1 MKLLELRKLIQE
13 ELRIVQENSAAK
25 VYKVEGLLVTDSDKK
40 TQGQILSDI
49 RSVTGV
55 TTVDIQEYT
64 PYAPKKGYVY
74 DKLTVKI
81 DPYPFLKTGKF
92 DIETIK
98 QVITNI
104 GAIKGVVK
112 FRVDEPQL
120 INVGI

>member
-1 MKLLELRKLIQE
+1 MKLLELKKLIQE
-13 ELRIVQENSAAK
+13 ELRIVREDSATK
-25 VYKVEGLLVTDSDKK
+25 VYKVEGLLVTDSKKK

-49 RSVTGV
+49 RSITGV

-64 PYAPKKGYVY
+64 PYAPKKGYIY
-74 DKLTVKI
+74 DKLTIKV

-98 QVITNI
+98 QIIANI
-104 GAIKGVVK
+104 GAIRGVVK